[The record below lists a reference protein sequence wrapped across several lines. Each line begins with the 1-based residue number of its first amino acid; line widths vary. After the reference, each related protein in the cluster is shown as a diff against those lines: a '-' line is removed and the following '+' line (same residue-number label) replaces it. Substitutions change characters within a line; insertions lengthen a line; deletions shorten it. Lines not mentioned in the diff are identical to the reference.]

1 MFKTFEFGDWFPISN
16 RKTLQPYLEEVWTQS
31 KPLDDEL
38 QPITEDVS
46 TLKSYQG
53 FLTFDGTSGRARNY
67 IGFIQSD
74 DFHLEVYPKVF
85 KRQSIDED
93 SIKLFLKHIFYWF
106 DYCRR
111 WKFPFTNVN
120 LDSHDCENF
129 PELMI
134 NLMADQI
141 ISVITNSP
149 LMLYEEI
156 EESLSIPRGRIN
168 FTRYLNSGLSNGNQ
182 HILEC
187 DHEPLMFDN
196 QLNRIIKHVTRQ
208 LKQRAKF
215 PETLH
220 KLNEIL
226 FILDEVTDESCNS
239 SSLSRVKLNPFFDDY
254 NDIVSICRLV
264 LNQEIYSNNHYEQSH
279 WCLLFPMEY
288 IFEDFVAG
296 FIEKELSAEWI
307 IEFQKQDLY
316 LTDKP
321 SEAFKMKHD
330 ILLTS
335 KFDATIKIIVD
346 TKYKIRSKEDQRNS
360 KKGIAQSDM
369 YQMTAYALRRACTHV
384 LLLYP
389 NEIEV
394 LKNKSEF
401 IITSGFEKSHAVKI
415 IAGEIPFWSMDN
427 FGQLSVELKR
437 CLSGLLTIN

>member
-1 MFKTFEFGDWFPISN
+1 MLKTFEFGNWLPIKN
-16 RKTLQPYLEEVWTQS
+16 RKALQAYLEEVWMQS
-31 KPLDDEL
+31 KKLDDEIE
-38 QPITEDVS
+38 PIAEDVS

-53 FLTFDGTSGRARNY
+53 FLTFDGENGRAMNY

-74 DFHLEVYPKVF
+74 DFHLEIYPKVF
-85 KRQSIDED
+85 KKQPIANN

-120 LDSHDCENF
+120 LDSYNCENF

-134 NLMADQI
+134 NIMADQI
-141 ISVITNSP
+141 ISVITNLP

-168 FTRYLNSGLSNGNQ
+168 FTRYLNYGLSNGNQ

-196 QLNRIIKHVTRQ
+196 QLNRIIKHVAHR
-208 LKQRAKF
+208 LKQKAKLL
-215 PETLH
+215 ETQN

-239 SSLSRVKLNPFFDDY
+239 AILNRVKFNPFFDDY

-264 LNQEIYSNNHYEQSH
+264 LDQEIYSNNHYEQSH

-296 FIEKELSAEWI
+296 FIEKELSAEWV

-321 SEAFKMKHD
+321 GEAFKMKHD

-346 TKYKIRSKEDQRNS
+346 TKYKIRSKEDQMDS

-389 NEIEV
+389 NEIEE
-394 LKNKSEF
+394 LKNNTEF
-401 IITSGFEKSHAVKI
+401 LVTSKFEKSHAIKI
-415 IAGEIPFWSMDN
+415 VAAEIPFWSMDS
-427 FGQLSVELKR
+427 FDQLSVQLKR
-437 CLSGLLTIN
+437 CLTELFTIN